1 MYKSSVDVVSL
12 ITRFDDVGATD
23 FESHATKGDSGGGVF
38 HNSGGEWKLSG
49 IMISSSMPD
58 GQPINVAVFGNLT
71 VSADLSVYR
80 DHINAIMTVRAHK
93 GPEETL
99 AVPNEVLVDITST
112 PTFDATTP
120 VLDGLV
126 LSGRLDIIEDR
137 NVLSAITE
145 WNRWVTQALEI
156 ELLARDF
163 LTNQLYPALAERGN
177 LGGIVAEE
185 NLDSQISMRVDDE
198 ISGLV
203 AYRVRLTAL
212 ALSNLSS
219 LRDAADGVLDAIDL
233 AQAR

>member
-1 MYKSSVDVVSL
+1 ML
-12 ITRFDDVGATD
+12 
-23 FESHATKGDSGGGVF
+23 
-38 HNSGGEWKLSG
+38 
-49 IMISSSMPD
+49 
-58 GQPINVAVFGNLT
+58 
-71 VSADLSVYR
+71 
-80 DHINAIMTVRAHK
+80 RAHK

-99 AVPNEVLVDITST
+99 EVPNEVLVNITGT

-137 NVLSAITE
+137 NVLSAIAV
-145 WNRWVTQALEI
+145 WNRWVTQALEL

-163 LTNQLYPALAERGN
+163 AMSQLYPALSERGN

-198 ISGLV
+198 IKGLV
-203 AYRVRLTAL
+203 AYRVRLTAM

-219 LRDAADGVLDAIDL
+219 LRDSADGVLDAIDL